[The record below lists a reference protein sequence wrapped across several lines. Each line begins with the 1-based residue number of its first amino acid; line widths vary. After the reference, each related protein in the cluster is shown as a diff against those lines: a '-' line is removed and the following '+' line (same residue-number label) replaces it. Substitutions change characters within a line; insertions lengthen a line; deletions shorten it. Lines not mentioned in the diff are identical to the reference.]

1 METSDAAAEEAK
13 QSEKEPEIVTEEDEN
28 RKIIVAEALKKFDEL
43 KNFIEV
49 NRSAHLNMI
58 FNELI
63 ENGAQKEKKTVILE
77 VSLDLKIYL
86 IYTVYSYHMK
96 KSSILISIV
105 FFWTKSPKLYIADT
119 CYSGHFF

>member
-13 QSEKEPEIVTEEDEN
+13 QSEKEPEIVTEDEN
-28 RKIIVAEALKKFDEL
+28 RKIIAAEALKKFDEL

-63 ENGAQKEKKTVILE
+63 ENEAQKEKKTN
-77 VSLDLKIYL
+77 
-86 IYTVYSYHMK
+86 
-96 KSSILISIV
+96 
-105 FFWTKSPKLYIADT
+105 
-119 CYSGHFF
+119 

>member
-105 FFWTKSPKLYIADT
+105 FFWTKSPKL
-119 CYSGHFF
+119 

>member
-63 ENGAQKEKKTVILE
+63 ENEAQKEKKT
-77 VSLDLKIYL
+77 KWY
-86 IYTVYSYHMK
+86 
-96 KSSILISIV
+96 
-105 FFWTKSPKLYIADT
+105 
-119 CYSGHFF
+119 